1 MNKLFKGSLVWALG
15 AVSFVYT
22 ILPESFFE
30 IIQWKFLE
38 EIDCCTKIG
47 LNRICNRV
55 GVFIIIWIFSIVGY
69 GLFLKYR
76 KSVTIKG
83 KDYIIKVEYGD
94 LLKARNCKKVISFDE
109 CFTSNVGQSPGD
121 IKPAS
126 ICGQY
131 LKANPTI
138 NLKQLI
144 TATGLHSERSKSK
157 YGNRTRYK
165 HGSIVPNGDDLLMAF
180 VPLDESGRGIFRSVM
195 DYRNSLLNMW
205 DEIDKHYGQCDVCI
219 PILGSGITRIG
230 NGSTAQLLQQELLDM
245 IIWSY
250 KMNPHKLKKP
260 YKLRIICKSADEFS
274 LNNIDTR

>member
-1 MNKLFKGSLVWALG
+1 M
-15 AVSFVYT
+15 
-22 ILPESFFE
+22 
-30 IIQWKFLE
+30 
-38 EIDCCTKIG
+38 
-47 LNRICNRV
+47 
-55 GVFIIIWIFSIVGY
+55 
-69 GLFLKYR
+69 
-76 KSVTIKG
+76 
-83 KDYIIKVEYGD
+83 
-94 LLKARNCKKVISFDE
+94 
-109 CFTSNVGQSPGD
+109 
-121 IKPAS
+121 
-126 ICGQY
+126 
-131 LKANPTI
+131 
-138 NLKQLI
+138 
-144 TATGLHSERSKSK
+144 HSERSKSK

-230 NGSTAQLLQQELLDM
+230 NGSTAQLSQQELLDM